1 MEDTI
6 IQEERESIEQEIE
19 HKETLSNKGIENSLK
34 EKQKHI
40 LTTLK
45 DYRRKN
51 GTDILWLIIW
61 IVVLGG
67 AMYIKKEVW
76 SEMTILKTSI
86 YYFCLVVASIGLLYK
101 FDDLCKNRKMKIDSK
116 FELSII
122 QEDIFLEEIKGLSYE
137 EKALKQLSKKQADIE
152 RYLSINLAHTKII
165 FAIGV
170 FIIFIGILV
179 IVATIISTFFIQQSV
194 QFVTIVSG
202 FIGGLLVDSIGAVFI
217 LMYSKTIESAR
228 EYQNNMVET
237 ANTYL
242 GNVLVSQ
249 IDNDELREQT
259 LSVMAKKLVQRDK
272 GTGTVDE
279 VK

>member
-1 MEDTI
+1 MTYNMDCCF
-6 IQEERESIEQEIE
+6 R
-19 HKETLSNKGIENSLK
+19 
-34 EKQKHI
+34 
-40 LTTLK
+40 
-45 DYRRKN
+45 
-51 GTDILWLIIW
+51 
-61 IVVLGG
+61 G

-76 SEMTILKTSI
+76 SEMTFLKTSI
-86 YYFCLVVASIGLLYK
+86 YYFCLVVASIGVLYK
-101 FDDLCKNRKMKIDSK
+101 FVDLSKNRKMKIDSK

-122 QEDIFLEEIKGLSYE
+122 EEDIFLEEIKGLSYE

-179 IVATIISTFFIQQSV
+179 IVATIISIFSIQQSV
-194 QFVTIVSG
+194 QFITIVSG